1 MNFFLTLATV
11 FYFLNPYLL
20 GHSFFNVKDIPFLTF
35 WIICTYLII
44 KISKVFFKEREIKN
58 KHVILISI
66 FTAVLLSIR
75 ISGILIFIQYFLF
88 FLLITNSMKIN
99 LVYFF
104 KRFLLKIVL
113 SLISIYT
120 LFIFLQPS
128 YWKNPLL
135 ILEAINFMSDHL
147 QTVCTITLGEC
158 MKAQNLPST
167 YLPIWFFF
175 KMPIAIIIGLI
186 LFPFV
191 EKKIT
196 DQSLN
201 SLVLISLICSIF
213 AISLLFILFN

>member
-1 MNFFLTLATV
+1 
-11 FYFLNPYLL
+11 
-20 GHSFFNVKDIPFLTF
+20 
-35 WIICTYLII
+35 
-44 KISKVFFKEREIKN
+44 
-58 KHVILISI
+58 
-66 FTAVLLSIR
+66 
-75 ISGILIFIQYFLF
+75 
-88 FLLITNSMKIN
+88 MKIN

-167 YLPIWFFF
+167 YLPIWF
-175 KMPIAIIIGLI
+175 
-186 LFPFV
+186 
-191 EKKIT
+191 
-196 DQSLN
+196 
-201 SLVLISLICSIF
+201 
-213 AISLLFILFN
+213 

>member
-1 MNFFLTLATV
+1 MPIERLTIFLFSDTHYLEKTKILLSKHITVFILFFISGIFFKRILRLIIENEFFSNLATV

-99 LVYFF
+99 LVYFLRDF
-104 KRFLLKIVL
+104 
-113 SLISIYT
+113 Y
-120 LFIFLQPS
+120 
-128 YWKNPLL
+128 
-135 ILEAINFMSDHL
+135 
-147 QTVCTITLGEC
+147 
-158 MKAQNLPST
+158 
-167 YLPIWFFF
+167 
-175 KMPIAIIIGLI
+175 
-186 LFPFV
+186 
-191 EKKIT
+191 
-196 DQSLN
+196 
-201 SLVLISLICSIF
+201 
-213 AISLLFILFN
+213 